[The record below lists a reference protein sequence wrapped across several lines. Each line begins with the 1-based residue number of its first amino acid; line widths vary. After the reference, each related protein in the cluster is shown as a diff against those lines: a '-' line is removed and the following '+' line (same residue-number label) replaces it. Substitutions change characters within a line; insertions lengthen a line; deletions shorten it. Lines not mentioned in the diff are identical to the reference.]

1 MSFTTQPTAGSS
13 EIVSNLTE
21 KFHFIRLV
29 EGEGGKGYDAS
40 RLVMNRAIYVTV
52 SHVSESL
59 LAHYHLLHRILI
71 TNELKNGLLQGD
83 QSSSLVILI
92 SSK

>member
-1 MSFTTQPTAGSS
+1 MNSYLVA
-13 EIVSNLTE
+13 IVEQGARMEVNGGIKLFFIERKFPCLINL
-21 KFHFIRLV
+21 L
-29 EGEGGKGYDAS
+29 
-40 RLVMNRAIYVTV
+40 NRAIYVTV